1 MTVNPDPA
9 QQAAAAEAA
18 APQVAGLLV
27 QQGQTEDGDASGMVI
42 DVAQAHRWAGL
53 AAAGGQA
60 AERAL
65 QTLLLA
71 ATMTCTVHSIATVQ
85 AFALALCLCRD
96 ASLALVGHNIG
107 ALLAAEQQQLEAQQ
121 AQHAQ
126 QQHAVAE
133 AVAAFADA
141 AAAVHDAE
149 AMVHD
154 AVDSWDA
161 EGTSEIAAARA
172 PASVDGPSAIAAEAA
187 AMLPAAAEPAF
198 PAAALPPATAVLPM
212 AAPHPA
218 DAVSSSSGEQLF
230 HFGGGSEEPSALQM
244 ARQQLVGR
252 LPQEAAA
259 GLEAAL
265 RSMNGAPGSR
275 RQRAVLASL
284 ALHGPAVPAEQLY
297 GVGSHERHP
306 LAAHRDSPAQAAVA
320 EKEEATEEELA
331 SLTAQLDQRLALA
344 GAANQTGGVGGAST
358 SRAVPAVRKNI
369 AIGKPDNP
377 VLRGS
382 FPGEL
387 PSACFVAAKS
397 PALLG

>member
-1 MTVNPDPA
+1 MP
-9 QQAAAAEAA
+9 
-18 APQVAGLLV
+18 
-27 QQGQTEDGDASGMVI
+27 
-42 DVAQAHRWAGL
+42 
-53 AAAGGQA
+53 
-60 AERAL
+60 
-65 QTLLLA
+65 
-71 ATMTCTVHSIATVQ
+71 
-85 AFALALCLCRD
+85 FCLCRD
-96 ASLALVGHNIG
+96 ASLALVSHNIG

-121 AQHAQ
+121 ALHAQ

-149 AMVHD
+149 AMVQD
-154 AVDSWDA
+154 AMDSWDA
-161 EGTSEIAAARA
+161 DRPSTIAAAGA
-172 PASVDGPSAIAAEAA
+172 PAAVDGPSAIAAEPATT
-187 AMLPAAAEPAF
+187 LTAAAEPAA
-198 PAAALPPATAVLPM
+198 PAAALPPATAVLAKAPPH
-212 AAPHPA
+212 AAA
-218 DAVSSSSGEQLF
+218 AVSSSSGEQLF

-275 RQRAVLASL
+275 RQREVLASL

-320 EKEEATEEELA
+320 EKEEETEELA

-344 GAANQTGGVGGAST
+344 GAANHTGGGGGASA
-358 SRAVPAVRKNI
+358 SRAVPAVRKTI

-387 PSACFVAAKS
+387 PSACFVAAQS